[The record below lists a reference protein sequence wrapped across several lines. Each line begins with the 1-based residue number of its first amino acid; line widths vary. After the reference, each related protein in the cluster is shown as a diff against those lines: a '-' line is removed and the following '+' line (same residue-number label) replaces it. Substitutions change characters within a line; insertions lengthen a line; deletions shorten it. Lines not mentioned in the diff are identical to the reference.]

1 MNLLIQHE
9 YYDEV
14 LQDKHP
20 GRDVERDAASSEA
33 ESEKIFDDEDMW
45 RVHDE

>member
-14 LQDKHP
+14 LKGQESQ
-20 GRDVERDAASSEA
+20 RDVERDAHNHVAEA
-33 ESEKIFDDEDMW
+33 EKVFMEEDQ
-45 RVHDE
+45 

>member
-14 LQDKHP
+14 LKGQESQ
-20 GRDVERDAASSEA
+20 RDVERDAHSYAAEA
-33 ESEKIFDDEDMW
+33 EKVFTEEDQ
-45 RVHDE
+45 